1 MKYEMGA
8 ESPPYSDR
16 WVKGGRPQR
25 AGAGRIVPV
34 RNEGKP

>member
-16 WVKGGRPQR
+16 WVKGIEAAVSYLLSAWQTGNN
-25 AGAGRIVPV
+25 G
-34 RNEGKP
+34 